1 LSTSSVDGGA
11 GTNQLVIQ
19 ANHGAILDVGAA
31 PFVPGSNIVNIQT
44 VVHETDGVATANLT
58 ADLVALGSATTFD
71 LAGNY
76 NLHNVSVTDITNA
89 QTVEYSGT
97 GLNHLTLLHAAPGL
111 GDIINFEMSQDAAG
125 GTLDLRQLIVAAQ
138 VPALDQI
145 DLNSTGNA
153 ALNEINDV
161 STVAANILVT
171 GATSLQLG
179 NNAGNAYAL
188 ANGTI
193 DASGMTG
200 GGTSAWLAP
209 TAGSAT
215 SFMTFIAGPTGTTN
229 VVNVANAGG
238 AVIDFTHSGND
249 TVEFHAT
256 AAGTH
261 LLADIAHN
269 YNNVLAST
277 TVNPSINISVGGIPS
292 FYTDTG
298 LAVAA
303 GDATTPIPYTTGTFE
318 NGTTQHA
325 NYIDIT
331 TPINA
336 VAGETAQTGFNTAMG
351 PLGAVSVT
359 GLHPFLVSYYDTT
372 ASEAVFGTVT
382 STFNFIVAHDAIS
395 TGDAIRVIGLVHETA
410 AQYAATSLHFVA

>member
-1 LSTSSVDGGA
+1 MSTSSVDGGA

-179 NNAGNAYAL
+179 NNAGNAYDL

-193 DASGMTG
+193 DASK
-200 GGTSAWLAP
+200 
-209 TAGSAT
+209 
-215 SFMTFIAGPTGTTN
+215 
-229 VVNVANAGG
+229 
-238 AVIDFTHSGND
+238 
-249 TVEFHAT
+249 
-256 AAGTH
+256 
-261 LLADIAHN
+261 
-269 YNNVLAST
+269 
-277 TVNPSINISVGGIPS
+277 
-292 FYTDTG
+292 
-298 LAVAA
+298 
-303 GDATTPIPYTTGTFE
+303 
-318 NGTTQHA
+318 
-325 NYIDIT
+325 
-331 TPINA
+331 
-336 VAGETAQTGFNTAMG
+336 
-351 PLGAVSVT
+351 
-359 GLHPFLVSYYDTT
+359 
-372 ASEAVFGTVT
+372 
-382 STFNFIVAHDAIS
+382 
-395 TGDAIRVIGLVHETA
+395 
-410 AQYAATSLHFVA
+410 